1 MVVAL
6 MFVLLHLKNSGMWE
20 NSLVRIP
27 EFDSPL
33 RAHSPN
39 KVLLVNHSHP
49 PLHPKKVTHVSGL
62 DADCAIRESEVKQL
76 KRPNWNRLCSRV

>member
-1 MVVAL
+1 MVVAV

-39 KVLLVNHSHP
+39 KDLLVNHSRP
-49 PLHPKKVTHVSGL
+49 PLRPKKVTHVSGL
-62 DADCAIRESEVKQL
+62 DADCVIREV
-76 KRPNWNRLCSRV
+76 